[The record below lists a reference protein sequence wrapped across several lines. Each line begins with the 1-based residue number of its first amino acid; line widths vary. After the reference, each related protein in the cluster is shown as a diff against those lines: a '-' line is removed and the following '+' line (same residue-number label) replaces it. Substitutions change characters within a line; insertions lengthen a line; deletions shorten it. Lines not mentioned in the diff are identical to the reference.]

1 MTLPFLIQ
9 QRGNVMQNLV
19 RVSKM
24 KVLSF
29 KLPFEP
35 TTFYKWFHLKKHPE
49 IFVKL
54 SGALFVDLDRL
65 EQLIEASR
73 GQRKAP

>member
-1 MTLPFLIQ
+1 
-9 QRGNVMQNLV
+9 MQNLV

-24 KVLSF
+24 KDLPT
-29 KLPFEP
+29 KLPLEP
-35 TTFYKWFHLKKHPE
+35 ATFYKWRHLNKHPE

-65 EQLIEASR
+65 EKLIDNCR
-73 GQRKAP
+73 GQ

>member
-1 MTLPFLIQ
+1 MH
-9 QRGNVMQNLV
+9 NLV

-24 KVLSF
+24 KVLPF

-65 EQLIEASR
+65 EELIDASR